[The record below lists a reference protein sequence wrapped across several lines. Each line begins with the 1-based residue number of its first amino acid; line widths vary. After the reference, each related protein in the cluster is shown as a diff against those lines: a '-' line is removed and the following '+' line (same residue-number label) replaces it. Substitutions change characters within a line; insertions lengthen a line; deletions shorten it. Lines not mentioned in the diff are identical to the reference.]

1 MPVADPL
8 MVAVSYSGAETNTVV
23 LAEPVPAGIVVV
35 TKPTGFV
42 VAFWADALEAAVTM
56 AKEAMASLAGSF
68 ICWLLGCWWE
78 ILELDGGGQEKLRN
92 IFSDVFHVRRN
103 STGSRGCLF
112 MWQKNPS
119 ARERGQPF
127 FSG

>member
-1 MPVADPL
+1 MTAL
-8 MVAVSYSGAETNTVV
+8 AAVV
-23 LAEPVPAGIVVV
+23 LARTEIVEN
-35 TKPTGFV
+35 PTGSV

-92 IFSDVFHVRRN
+92 IFF
-103 STGSRGCLF
+103 G
-112 MWQKNPS
+112 
-119 ARERGQPF
+119 F
-127 FSG
+127 FSCPKEFDMI